1 MDDWAKEFY
10 RAMNSVAVEVD
21 RIFQEVV
28 QDIDDWV
35 DDWIEVSDEFSAQFG
50 ETWRSTLPIDEIAAE
65 FDRYL
70 KEALDP
76 LFELYQ
82 DIEFDLDR
90 EPDSNDSFVPITYV
104 LPSAEKNSACIG
116 CQHYH
121 GQIYGNN
128 LLVCGMHPY
137 GWDGERCPDWE
148 SDSLN

>member
-10 RAMNSVAVEVD
+10 KAVETVATEVD

-28 QDIDDWV
+28 REIDDWV
-35 DDWIEVSDEFSAQFG
+35 EEWVEVSEEFSTQVE
-50 ETWRSTLPIDEIAAE
+50 ETLRSTLPIDEMAAQ
-65 FDRYL
+65 FDQYL
-70 KEALDP
+70 QESLDP
-76 LFELYQ
+76 LFELYL
-82 DIEFDLDR
+82 DLEFDLDQR
-90 EPDSNDSFVPITYV
+90 RDEDDPFVPVTYV
-104 LPSAEKNSACIG
+104 PPTAEKNSACMG

-137 GWDGERCPDWE
+137 GWEGASCPDWE

>member
-10 RAMNSVAVEVD
+10 KAVESVATEVD

-28 QDIDDWV
+28 QEIDDWV
-35 DDWIEVSDEFSAQFG
+35 EEWVEVSEEFSTQVE
-50 ETWRSTLPIDEIAAE
+50 ETLRSTLPIEEMAVQ

-70 KEALDP
+70 QESLDP
-76 LFELYQ
+76 LFELYL
-82 DIEFDLDR
+82 DLEFDLDQR
-90 EPDSNDSFVPITYV
+90 QEEDDPFVPVTYV
-104 LPSAEKNSACIG
+104 QPSAEKNSACIG

-137 GWDGERCPDWE
+137 GWEGESCPDWE
-148 SDSLN
+148 SESLN